1 MMTLNEICAWLR
13 GGYTCK
19 PNEFPM
25 SVHTIE
31 QIVEIAW
38 RSAKA
43 GWSLEKTMAKIRE
56 GNAILFEKR

>member
-1 MMTLNEICAWLR
+1 MTLKQIRAWVL
-13 GGYTCK
+13 GGYSCK
-19 PNEFPM
+19 RNEFPM
-25 SVHTIE
+25 DAE
-31 QIVEIAW
+31 MLEEIVEMAW